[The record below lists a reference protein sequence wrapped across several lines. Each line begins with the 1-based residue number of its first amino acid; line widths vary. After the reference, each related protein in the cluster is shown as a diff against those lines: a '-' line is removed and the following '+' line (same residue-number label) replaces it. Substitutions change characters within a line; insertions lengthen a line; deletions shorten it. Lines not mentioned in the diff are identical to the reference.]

1 MEGGVKKSIA
11 AAVFVFVFVFLRG
24 VRNWGVGFWSLGVN
38 DFYHVFS
45 KKGGSAI

>member
-1 MEGGVKKSIA
+1 MEGGVKKSMA

-24 VRNWGVGFWSLGVN
+24 VGFWSLGVN
-38 DFYHVFS
+38 DFNHVFS

>member
-1 MEGGVKKSIA
+1 MEGGVKKSMA

-24 VRNWGVGFWSLGVN
+24 VGFSWSLGVN
-38 DFYHVFS
+38 DFNHVFS